1 MTSDSRNDTQRNHLR
16 APTPRRSGSTP
27 EAKVTAAIKRYLTKI
42 DAHVL
47 RTGAGVAE
55 FNGRKVSIGQ
65 AGCSDL
71 TCCIDGRFVAIE
83 IKSATG
89 QTTSTQDMY
98 LVRVRRAGGL
108 AIVARSADDV
118 RAALVRVFGETEVQR
133 WEQ

>member
-1 MTSDSRNDTQRNHLR
+1 MDSRNDTQRNHLR
-16 APTPRRSGSTP
+16 APTPKRNGSTP
-27 EAKVTAAIKRYLTKI
+27 EAKVTKAIRAYLTRI
-42 DAHVL
+42 GAHVL

-71 TCCIDGRFVAIE
+71 TCCIAGLFVAIE
-83 IKSATG
+83 IKSLTG
-89 QTTSTQDMY
+89 QTTPAQDDY

-118 RAALVRVFGETEVQR
+118 RVALVRAFGADVVVQ

>member
-1 MTSDSRNDTQRNHLR
+1 MNERNDTQRNHLR
-16 APTPRRSGSTP
+16 APMPKRSGSTP
-27 EAKVTAAIKRYLTKI
+27 EAKVTAAIKRYLARI

-71 TCCIDGRFVAIE
+71 TCCIGGRFVAIE
-83 IKSATG
+83 IKRATG
-89 QTTSTQDMY
+89 QTTASQEKY
-98 LVRVRRAGGL
+98 LAQVRTAGGL

-118 RAALVRVFGETEVQR
+118 RAALVRAFGESVVAG
-133 WEQ
+133 WEMTV

>member
-89 QTTSTQDMY
+89 QTTPAQAAY
-98 LVRVRRAGGL
+98 LVRVQRAGGL
-108 AIVARSADDV
+108 ASVARSAEDV
-118 RAALVRVFGETEVQR
+118 RAALVRAFGESVVAG

>member
-1 MTSDSRNDTQRNHLR
+1 MDSRNDTQRNHLR
-16 APTPRRSGSTP
+16 TPTPKRSGSTP
-27 EAKVTAAIKRYLTKI
+27 EAKVTAEIKRYLAKI
-42 DAHVL
+42 GAHVL

-71 TCCIDGRFVAIE
+71 TCCIAGAFVAIE

-89 QTTSTQDMY
+89 QTTPAQDAY

-108 AIVARSADDV
+108 GIVARSADDV
-118 RAALVRVFGETEVQR
+118 RVALVRAFGATVVQQC
-133 WEQ
+133 EQ

>member
-16 APTPRRSGSTP
+16 APTPKRGGSTP
-27 EAKVTAAIKRYLTKI
+27 EAKVTAAIKRYLARI

-47 RTGAGVAE
+47 RTGAGVAA

-71 TCCIDGRFVAIE
+71 TCCVSGRFVAIE

-89 QTTSTQDMY
+89 QTTPAQDAY
-98 LVRVRRAGGL
+98 LVHVRRAGGL

-118 RAALVRVFGETEVQR
+118 RAALVRAFGESVVAG